1 MAQPAWRTRR
11 TQILILVVVC
21 VGLLVSI
28 GLLSLSIGTPRLSL
42 HDLWIIAAGGGT
54 LLSRVVV
61 TQLRL
66 PRLVLALL
74 TGAMLACLVLFDFST
89 VRILR
94 HLYFPQS
101 TLLGKNIQ
109 PIHAPPRAGDV
120 RLSMAD
126 INQARTDLGY
136 APQISFHEG
145 LRRTLEAQRQGKK

>member
-11 TQILILVVVC
+11 TQILILVLVC

-74 TGAMLACLVLFDFST
+74 AGAMLALSGGLLQDALLNALAGPELLGVTAGATVVVAAITILHLAVIFSVVPWLALLGGLIGGSIVILTMRQARDSVRLVL
-89 VRILR
+89 
-94 HLYFPQS
+94 
-101 TLLGKNIQ
+101 
-109 PIHAPPRAGDV
+109 
-120 RLSMAD
+120 
-126 INQARTDLGY
+126 
-136 APQISFHEG
+136 
-145 LRRTLEAQRQGKK
+145 